1 MNATDKVII
10 ATKGLTKQYGDLLVL
25 DHIDEVIYEGEK
37 VAVIGPSGSGKST
50 FLRCLNCMEDPTEG
64 AIYFDGV
71 DIADMKVNIN
81 THREHIGMV
90 FQQFNLFNNK
100 TVLQNIM
107 LAPVYVGKRE
117 LRKTKWKNFCI
128 KVSNVFSKNKKE
140 FLPETTNAAIIEAA
154 EKKAYELL
162 RKIGLE
168 EKADKYPS
176 TLSGGQKQRI
186 AIVRALAMN
195 PEIML
200 FDEPTSALDPTMI
213 GEVQAVIRDL
223 AKDGTTMIIVTHEM
237 KFAREIC
244 NRVFYMDQG
253 GVYEDGPP
261 EQIFDNPQKERT
273 RQFIRHLKV
282 LEYSITS
289 KDFDFIGFNTQ
300 IEEFGR
306 KHRVSQ
312 RTIYNIQSY
321 IEEMCVQIILP
332 QMKDLFELLVTIE
345 YSEDKDDADV
355 VIRYGGAAFDPTQ
368 TDNDLS
374 LLLAKKA
381 TESITYS
388 FDPEQSLC
396 NRVDAQI
403 H

>member
-1 MNATDKVII
+1 MIRIEHLRKEYPTAVPLKDVNVEIHKGDVIS
-10 ATKGLTKQYGDLLVL
+10 
-25 DHIDEVIYEGEK
+25 
-37 VAVIGPSGSGKST
+37 VIGPSGTGKST
-50 FLRCLNCMEDPTEG
+50 LIRCINMLDQPTSG
-64 AIYFDGV
+64 KIFVDGEEITAKGCDV
-71 DIADMKVNIN
+71 ARIRRKM
-81 THREHIGMV
+81 GMV
-90 FQQFNLFNNK
+90 FQHFNLFPHM
-100 TVLQNIM
+100 TVIENIM
-107 LAPVYVGKRE
+107 SAPMDLLGK
-117 LRKTKWKNFCI
+117 
-128 KVSNVFSKNKKE
+128 SKQ
-140 FLPETTNAAIIEAA
+140 EAYD
-154 EKKAYELL
+154 KGIELL
-162 RKIGLE
+162 RKVGL
-168 EKADKYPS
+168 ADKALNYPDVM
-176 TLSGGQKQRI
+176 SGGQKQRVAI
-186 AIVRALAMN
+186 ARTLAMD
-195 PEIML
+195 PEIIL

-223 AKDGTTMIIVTHEM
+223 AKRGTTMIIVTHEM

-332 QMKDLFELLVTIE
+332 QLKGTFEMLVTIE
-345 YSEDKDDADV
+345 YSEEHDDADV
-355 VIRYGGAAFDPTQ
+355 VVRFSGDAFDPRQ
-368 TDNDLS
+368 TDNELS
-374 LLLAKKA
+374 MLLVKKA
-381 TESITYS
+381 ADSIAYS
-388 FDPEQSLC
+388 FDHGQELG
-396 NRVDAQI
+396 NIVEAQI
-403 H
+403 R

>member
-1 MNATDKVII
+1 MIRIEHLRKEYPTAVPLKDVNVEIYKGDVIS
-10 ATKGLTKQYGDLLVL
+10 
-25 DHIDEVIYEGEK
+25 
-37 VAVIGPSGSGKST
+37 VIGPSGTGKST
-50 FLRCLNCMEDPTEG
+50 LIRCINMLDQPTSG
-64 AIYFDGV
+64 KIFVDGEEITAKGCDV
-71 DIADMKVNIN
+71 ARIRRKM
-81 THREHIGMV
+81 GMV
-90 FQQFNLFNNK
+90 FQHFNLFPHM
-100 TVLQNIM
+100 TVIENIM
-107 LAPVYVGKRE
+107 SAPMDLLGK
-117 LRKTKWKNFCI
+117 
-128 KVSNVFSKNKKE
+128 SKQ
-140 FLPETTNAAIIEAA
+140 EAYD
-154 EKKAYELL
+154 KGIELL
-162 RKIGLE
+162 RKVGL
-168 EKADKYPS
+168 ADKALNYPDVM
-176 TLSGGQKQRI
+176 SGGQKQRV
-186 AIVRALAMN
+186 ASARTLAME
-195 PEIML
+195 PEIIL

-223 AKDGTTMIIVTHEM
+223 AKQGTTMIIVTHEM

-374 LLLAKKA
+374 LLLAKKS